1 LHHRKDD
8 KQPPPTTQ
16 GDPGWPI
23 VETDHFAVGTPP
35 DIIEGDTLNDYLMGV
50 EAGLEFA
57 YEDTPKESKPETP
70 PSTPHTKRS
79 LRRTCD

>member
-57 YEDTPKESKPETP
+57 YEDSPEGIQARDAAFDAAY
-70 PSTPHTKRS
+70 KAE
-79 LRRTCD
+79 L